1 MFRFIRI
8 LLCIFSVSVW
18 HQQINGGAE
27 PHNQCRLYN
36 GWFLAVTLIHFLWS
50 FVSFYAFEPELTWAY
65 GLANILFGSFIVMSL
80 KPSDWLLSFQW
91 EDCYSLYGNS
101 VIGRTAMFSYAL
113 LILGTVEIL
122 ELLANVPKD
131 ERSWFGRR
139 RDIRFSCDNTKVLG
153 VLFVVMFGVSALMC
167 WLAGGSI

>member
-18 HQQINGGAE
+18 HQQVNGGAE
-27 PHNQCRLYN
+27 PHNHCRLYN
-36 GWFLAVTLIHFLWS
+36 GWFLAVTLIHFVWS
-50 FVSFYAFEPELTWAY
+50 FASFYTFKRELTWAY

-122 ELLANVPKD
+122 ELLANG
-131 ERSWFGRR
+131 ETRWFGTF
-139 RDIRFSCDNTKVLG
+139 RDIRFSWDNTKALG
-153 VLFVVMFGVSALMC
+153 ALLVIMVAINVLMC
-167 WLAGGSI
+167 LLAGGFDS

>member
-36 GWFLAVTLIHFLWS
+36 GLFLFVTLTHFVWS
-50 FVSFYAFEPELTWAY
+50 FASFYTFKRELTWAY

-80 KPSDWLLSFQW
+80 KPSDWFLSFQW

-122 ELLANVPKD
+122 ELLANG
-131 ERSWFGRR
+131 ETTMFGSF
-139 RDIRFSCDNTKVLG
+139 RDFKFSRYNSVLLG
-153 VLFVVMFGVSALMC
+153 VLVLVMLGVSALMC

>member
-18 HQQINGGAE
+18 HQQVNGGAE

-50 FVSFYAFEPELTWAY
+50 FVSFYAFERELTWAY

-113 LILGTVEIL
+113 LVLGTAEIL
-122 ELLANVPKD
+122 ELMANG
-131 ERSWFGRR
+131 ETRWFGTFRKFK
-139 RDIRFSCDNTKVLG
+139 FSRSNSFLLLG
-153 VLFVVMFGVSALMC
+153 LFVVMFGVSALMC
-167 WLAGGSI
+167 VLAGGSI

>member
-50 FVSFYAFEPELTWAY
+50 FVSFYAFEPELIWAY

-80 KPSDWLLSFQW
+80 KPSDWFLSFQW

-122 ELLANVPKD
+122 ELLANG
-131 ERSWFGRR
+131 ENRWFGTFRKFK
-139 RDIRFSCDNTKVLG
+139 FSRSNSLLLLG
-153 VLFVVMFGVSALMC
+153 LFLVMFGVSALMC
-167 WLAGGSI
+167 VLAGGSI

>member
-65 GLANILFGSFIVMSL
+65 GLANIVFGSFIVMSL

-113 LILGTVEIL
+113 LVLGTAEIL
-122 ELLANVPKD
+122 ELMANG
-131 ERSWFGRR
+131 ETRWFWTFRKFK
-139 RDIRFSCDNTKVLG
+139 FSCRNTVLLC
-153 VLFVVMFGVSALMC
+153 VLFLVMFGVSALMC
-167 WLAGGSI
+167 LLAGGSI